1 MDSETE
7 FPIPS
12 DKERQ
17 AINNYL
23 QIEREFMAT
32 KGFYKAERNLLHR
45 KHAVAT
51 IAKLSQ
57 GQVVD
62 AYVAYLAMNYF
73 DRYASSTNPF
83 AVGLGSSVTDTVC
96 FVATCCFMLSAKMR
110 SNQFDL
116 QQFLFEKDLNYQP
129 TRLAAMELSI
139 LSGLNWRMLPITPF
153 YFLDHYYP
161 TFSEIGGFKRRSIN
175 EIIVQSQGVHQFT
188 EFKPS
193 HIAISAFLAATFV
206 GYPSE
211 FNAIQKSLDKP
222 GKLEGCWRQL
232 VHLCHRSAIEICSAS
247 GTVISATK
255 IRTKLPIQS
264 EEAAAEEASEIQTRK
279 SEVQKYSTTKFIQFT
294 VLDTEE
300 EENVAPLI
308 RRRRRERVEA
318 TEEGAEPEAETEATK
333 QQGLDQGKAVTVGDS
348 SEQKDAEAETK
359 VNPKEHDKGIGE
371 IEEICEEPVEAESEL
386 RLRKAKGKAKV
397 GEEVL
402 EKGKAT
408 IISEI
413 VPAEEAAPKTLM
425 NFDLRWSTSVPEYV
439 EDSEQV
445 EDTACFGVRCPGT
458 ILGSG
463 DDSPLK
469 SCTCCQC
476 TIL

>member
-1 MDSETE
+1 MDSKTE

-371 IEEICEEPVEAESEL
+371 IEEICEEHVEAESEL

>member
-1 MDSETE
+1 
-7 FPIPS
+7 
-12 DKERQ
+12 
-17 AINNYL
+17 
-23 QIEREFMAT
+23 
-32 KGFYKAERNLLHR
+32 
-45 KHAVAT
+45 
-51 IAKLSQ
+51 
-57 GQVVD
+57 
-62 AYVAYLAMNYF
+62 
-73 DRYASSTNPF
+73 
-83 AVGLGSSVTDTVC
+83 
-96 FVATCCFMLSAKMR
+96 
-110 SNQFDL
+110 
-116 QQFLFEKDLNYQP
+116 
-129 TRLAAMELSI
+129 
-139 LSGLNWRMLPITPF
+139 
-153 YFLDHYYP
+153 
-161 TFSEIGGFKRRSIN
+161 
-175 EIIVQSQGVHQFT
+175 
-188 EFKPS
+188 
-193 HIAISAFLAATFV
+193 
-206 GYPSE
+206 
-211 FNAIQKSLDKP
+211 
-222 GKLEGCWRQL
+222 
-232 VHLCHRSAIEICSAS
+232 
-247 GTVISATK
+247 
-255 IRTKLPIQS
+255 
-264 EEAAAEEASEIQTRK
+264 
-279 SEVQKYSTTKFIQFT
+279 
-294 VLDTEE
+294 LDTEE